1 MEKRLIVAIALS
13 LLVIVS
19 FQFLQPKKVQ
29 GPIVSKPSVGE
40 QIQRETG
47 AIASVQAEHKDYSK
61 EEKLTT
67 IETDMYVLEFSNI
80 GGSIESIFLKE
91 YIDHTTGQPMAL
103 VKKAE
108 ENTAILSIKSDVL
121 ENLLYSKPFVLNRQ
135 SQNVVEYVYSVP
147 GKFELTKRY
156 TVHNSLDYIDL
167 DIFIRNI
174 GSSIIYKDY
183 DIIGASEIESSGMA
197 GRRFVEID
205 SMVDGKLVKHTKIK
219 NGQLLVKGIVSWTGL
234 KERYFSIILKPR
246 QESEGVILEQVGK
259 DTLVAGVRSTR
270 EPINPNTTI
279 KDAYLLY
286 AGPNKEARLQATGF
300 DLDQIINYGF
310 FGGITK
316 VLLATLRFFHKI
328 VRNWGVAII
337 LLTCLINLI
346 LFPLTKKSFTSMRK
360 IQEVQP
366 HIEKLRSVHKDNPQK
381 LNKELAELYKQY
393 NINPLGGC
401 LPLLVQMPIFISLYQ
416 GLMKS
421 IELKNANFLWIKDLS
436 SPDYINLP
444 VTLPFI
450 GNTLHLLPLL
460 MVVAMFFQQK
470 ISSQGASASP
480 EQRQQQK
487 FMLVF
492 FPIFFGFLFYNFPSG
507 LVLYWLTNTVLM
519 VTEQSLMR
527 KKTSA

>member
-1 MEKRLIVAIALS
+1 MEKKLIIAIALS

-19 FQFLQPKKVQ
+19 FQFLQPKRVQ
-29 GPIVSKPSVGE
+29 GPLAPKPAQQAQARSETSVKSKLQKKHDE
-40 QIQRETG
+40 Y
-47 AIASVQAEHKDYSK
+47 DK
-61 EEKLTT
+61 EEQLTT
-67 IETDMYVLEFSNI
+67 VETDMYVFKFSNI

-91 YIDHTTGQPMAL
+91 YIDHTSGEPMAL

-108 ENTAILSIKSDVL
+108 LNIAVLSINSTAL
-121 ENLLYSKPFVLNRQ
+121 ESLLCTKPFALNRQ

-156 TVHNSLDYIDL
+156 TIHNSLDYIDL
-167 DIFIRNI
+167 DIFIRNT
-174 GSSIIYKDY
+174 GNGIIYKDY
-183 DIIGASEIESSGMA
+183 DIVGASEIESSGMA

-205 SMVDGKLVKHTKIK
+205 SMIDGKLVKHTKIK
-219 NGQLLVKGIVSWTGL
+219 NGQLLIRGIVSWTGL

-246 QESEGVILEQVGK
+246 QESEGVVLKQINK
-259 DTLVAGVRSTR
+259 STLATGVRSTK
-270 EPINPNTTI
+270 EPISPNTTI
-279 KDAYLLY
+279 KDSYLLY
-286 AGPNKEARLQATGF
+286 VGPNKAARLQATGF
-300 DLDQIINYGF
+300 DLDQIIDYGF

-316 VLLATLRFFHKI
+316 VLLATLRFFYKI
-328 VRNWGVAII
+328 VKNWGVAII

-444 VTLPFI
+444 VTLPLI
-450 GNTLHLLPLL
+450 GNTVHLLPLL

-527 KKTSA
+527 KKMSA